1 MGSAMMLIS
10 THLPPP
16 VMTRASRPWHWSP
29 TCCAGPG
36 FRGGASAGQP
46 LEWANCGSAT
56 SLRDSLIEQ
65 LAAIKS
71 VDEAAAWAHRNMP
84 AKNKLAGA
92 DAKMVE
98 ERFQARLLK
107 IDQQVSAKEGAPAS
121 GAPAKMLHGSAPGG
135 LPHEIPTQSR
145 ASAGVAVTLATQNR
159 YRRHLAHRPEAVSE
173 QLSPGIGKPVRIQTI
188 EDLCCGRPAS
198 CAAACPPTR
207 INPAHSDAG

>member
-1 MGSAMMLIS
+1 MLGEQLSA
-10 THLPPP
+10 
-16 VMTRASRPWHWSP
+16 
-29 TCCAGPG
+29 
-36 FRGGASAGQP
+36 
-46 LEWANCGSAT
+46 

-145 ASAGVAVTLATQNR
+145 ASAGVAVTLATQNATAGTSPIGR
-159 YRRHLAHRPEAVSE
+159 KRSPSSSVQALASRFASRPSKIRAAAG
-173 QLSPGIGKPVRIQTI
+173 LPRVRPRA
-188 EDLCCGRPAS
+188 LRPAS
-198 CAAACPPTR
+198 TPRTRTQGKRRVHRPQPRVPPLWQASRMAAR
-207 INPAHSDAG
+207 IQHRSRASGAKTMAAHALGRSNQP